1 VFGWYSN
8 SNLKLKLYILMSLLM
23 TSCAQ
28 VEDVPIDPI
37 LQAPAPREE
46 VAKTP
51 PEYLNYFHN
60 TVTNNSQNYR
70 LGNGDKVSVDV
81 WGYPKLSGQHIIGPD
96 GKISLPLAGDITL
109 TGLTRQQA
117 VQTISNRLANFYE
130 KLSIAL
136 KIDQYTANKVFILG
150 RIKQPGEIDFGMNTP
165 TLLGVLAK
173 SGGFTGKNSLPFTR
187 CTIFRGRN
195 QLVNVD
201 LEPLLTG
208 KNLSLNVNLERNDV
222 IYIPDLEEK
231 LVYVLGEVKR
241 PGAYN
246 LGTRTSFIEILS
258 KAGGFTANSNS
269 EQVNLIRP
277 SEGLNQP
284 LALKKLLDVNQN
296 MNIALAEGDIIYVPK
311 STIAK
316 IEYNLR
322 FLSPI
327 TSLLGVYSS
336 IDMIRV
342 NAELRKQVG
351 AQ

>member
-1 VFGWYSN
+1 MG
-8 SNLKLKLYILMSLLM
+8 LLM

-37 LQAPAPREE
+37 LQAPTPREE
-46 VAKTP
+46 VATTP

-81 WGYPKLSGQHIIGPD
+81 WGYPKLSGQHIVGPD

-117 VQTISNRLANFYE
+117 VQTIANKLGTFYE

-136 KIDQYTANKVFILG
+136 RVDQYTNNKVFILG
-150 RIKQPGEIDFGMNTP
+150 RIKNPGEVDFGMNMP
-165 TLLGVLAK
+165 TLLGALAK
-173 SGGFTGKNSLPFTR
+173 AGGFPDKNNLNVTR

-208 KNLSLNVNLERNDV
+208 KNLSLNVNLERDDV
-222 IYIPDLEEK
+222 IYIPDAEEK
-231 LVYVLGEVKR
+231 LVYVLGEVKQ
-241 PGAYN
+241 PGAYS

-269 EQVNLIRP
+269 EQINLIRP

-284 LALKKLLDVNQN
+284 LTLKKILDVDQN
-296 MNIALAEGDIIYVPK
+296 LNIALAEGDIIYVPQ

-316 IEYNLR
+316 VEYNLR
-322 FLSPI
+322 FLTPI
-327 TSLLGVYSS
+327 TSLLGIYSS
-336 IDMIRV
+336 IDMIRT
-342 NAELRKQVG
+342 NAELRKQINQQG
-351 AQ
+351 TQ